1 MLKTLG
7 IVQACCAMRNFHGK
21 VARKLGGRS
30 VLELVIRSLTES
42 QQLDGVI
49 VLACDDAAHCCVQKL
64 VPPDIPVFIG
74 SQSDALGRFTKAVEH
89 FAAEA
94 VLRVRGDNL
103 FIDPGLIDR
112 LVTSAESANECDYAT
127 YCSHAGRTAMLSSVG
142 IYAEW
147 IRAKALR
154 KAAVKATDPADRA
167 QVTRYIYTHPEKF
180 QLRLL
185 PAPAEIDRDD
195 VRLTIE
201 QEEDWEHVLTLY
213 EALGSD
219 RLDCRRIADLLDHHP
234 ALRRRMAALNRDFA
248 HAEW

>member
-7 IVQACCAMRNFHGK
+7 IVQACCAVRNFHGK
-21 VARKLGGRS
+21 VSRKLGGQT
-30 VLELVIRSLTES
+30 VLERVIRSVSES
-42 QQLDGVI
+42 QRLDGVV
-49 VLACDDAAHCCVQKL
+49 VLVCDQGEHCCLQKL
-64 VPPDIPVFIG
+64 VPSDIPVFIG
-74 SQSDALGRFTKAVEH
+74 SQPDALGRFAKVVEH
-89 FAAEA
+89 FGAKA
-94 VLRVRGDNL
+94 VVRVRGDSL

-127 YCSHAGRTAMLSSVG
+127 YCSHGGRPAMLSSVG

-147 IRAKALR
+147 IRAKALG
-154 KAAVKATDPADRA
+154 KAAARATAADDRR
-167 QVTRYIYTHPEKF
+167 QVTRYLYTHPEKF

-185 PAPAEIDRDD
+185 PAPAELDRDD